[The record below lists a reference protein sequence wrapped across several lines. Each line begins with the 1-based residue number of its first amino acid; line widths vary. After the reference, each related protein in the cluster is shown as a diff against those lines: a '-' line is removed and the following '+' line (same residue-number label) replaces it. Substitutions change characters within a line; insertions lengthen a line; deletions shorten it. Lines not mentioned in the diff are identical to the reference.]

1 METIELKLES
11 IDPTGVAIE
20 SKTIH
25 IPIYSEEGMVKRRLY
40 LHIGECLYSV
50 DTKGYILERLVPH
63 HING

>member
-25 IPIYSEEGMVKRRLY
+25 IPIYGDESMVKRRLY

-50 DTKGYILERLVPH
+50 DNKGYIIERIIPH
-63 HING
+63 HTNG